1 LPREEIDGGVT
12 PGDALPVFD
21 TDFGRIGMMICWDV
35 TYPEQARTLA
45 KQGAE
50 VIFLPIWGGTLVLA
64 KARAIENQ
72 VYLVSS
78 TYDMISAVFDQEGE
92 VMKEATDSNPVA
104 IVDVDL
110 NKQKLWPWLGDFK
123 NRIQREMPTQKAT
136 RTKAEL
142 P

>member
-1 LPREEIDGGVT
+1 
-12 PGDALPVFD
+12 
-21 TDFGRIGMMICWDV
+21 MMICWDV

-50 VIFLPIWGGTLVLA
+50 VIFLPIAGGNLILA

-92 VMKEATDSNPVA
+92 VMKEATDDNPV
-104 IVDVDL
+104 IVVDVDL

-123 NRIQREMPTQKAT
+123 NRIQGEMPAQKAI
-136 RTKAEL
+136 RNKAEL